1 MRFHLV
7 TAPDVADGRLA
18 HPLGLGHQPTT
29 PVGHACRLGL
39 QGRLHQGFDL
49 LRPIG
54 GLAPAPRSDLPQA
67 LQAVL
72 RKTGAP
78 QSHGLAIGSQLAG
91 DGAFR
96 VTLNR
101 RQDNAAAQRHLLG
114 CSVGTQPLPNLLLL
128 AGIHHQYRKFS
139 RHAQA

>member
-1 MRFHLV
+1 
-7 TAPDVADGRLA
+7 
-18 HPLGLGHQPTT
+18 
-29 PVGHACRLGL
+29 
-39 QGRLHQGFDL
+39 QGRVGWRTCSVMYLLVSSPSFFSEATATTATSTLSLHDAL
-49 LRPIG
+49 PIC
-54 GLAPAPRSDLPQA
+54 
-67 LQAVL
+67 
-72 RKTGAP
+72 
-78 QSHGLAIGSQLAG
+78 HGLAIGSQLAG